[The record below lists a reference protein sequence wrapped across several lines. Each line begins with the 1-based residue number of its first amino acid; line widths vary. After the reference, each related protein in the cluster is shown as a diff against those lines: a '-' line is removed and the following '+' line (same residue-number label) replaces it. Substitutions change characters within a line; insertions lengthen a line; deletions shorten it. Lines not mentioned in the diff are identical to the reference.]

1 MDRRRNPSLVFAIYL
16 PVIRAEEVFL
26 RERFPQFEDYA
37 RRVPRLFPR
46 VRASGKSSGAFSWD
60 LYLKHREY
68 NATLGAVTMLLVLVA
83 KMLLWR

>member
-1 MDRRRNPSLVFAIYL
+1 
-16 PVIRAEEVFL
+16 VIRAEEEFL

-46 VRASGKSSGAFSWD
+46 VSASGNHSGAFSWD
-60 LYLKHREY
+60 LYWKHREY
-68 NATLGAVTMLLVLVA
+68 NATLGAVAMLLAVVA